1 MESFSSVNASMA
13 KWELERINRAAA
25 AKILQQQNPHLVP
38 VSEKVNS
45 LVAAGKNIRIEL
57 SAAFPGVKFS
67 VRSSRFSGGDSLR
80 VSWIDGPTDE
90 QVSAIANKYAAGSFD
105 CMTDCYNYEHSTWTD
120 AFGDAKY
127 VQTTREY
134 SDAFIVRVL
143 DRVSRYW
150 GADPAPTL
158 EDYRMGRLWKVKS
171 NASDFQ
177 REVHRAL
184 YRHTQC
190 VTKG

>member
-1 MESFSSVNASMA
+1 MESFSSVNANMA

-67 VRSSRFSGGDSLR
+67 VRSSRFSGGDSIR
-80 VSWIDGPTDE
+80 VSWTDGPTDE

-105 CMTDCYNYEHSTWTD
+105 GMTDCYNYEYSTWTD

-134 SDAFIVRVL
+134 SDAFIARVL

-150 GADPAPTL
+150 RADPAPTL

-171 NASDFQ
+171 NAGDFQ
-177 REVHRAL
+177 CEVHRAL